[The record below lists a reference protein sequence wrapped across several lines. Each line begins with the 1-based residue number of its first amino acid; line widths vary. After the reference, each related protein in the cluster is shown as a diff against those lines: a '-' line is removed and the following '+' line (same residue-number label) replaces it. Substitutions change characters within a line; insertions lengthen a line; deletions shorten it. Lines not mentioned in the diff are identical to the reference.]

1 MQNFGRGMWR
11 RVSDYQKHYQ
21 QQQQQQ
27 STNDINNNKL
37 TRYLQ
42 MQKERAINAYNGLK
56 KTEDNKTLVSKEKEN
71 NMLVTIISEKAIL
84 SEMNVL
90 NDNVLNDNVLNE
102 AISENYVVVEAINEP
117 YVAVVTEPVVTE
129 PVVTE
134 PVVTEEV
141 VTEPVVT
148 EPVVTEPVV
157 TEEVVVT
164 NSETAVA
171 TKKKRRKNK

>member
-90 NDNVLNDNVLNE
+90 NDNVLNE

-117 YVAVVTEPVVTE
+117 YVA
-129 PVVTE
+129 
-134 PVVTEEV
+134 
-141 VTEPVVT
+141 
-148 EPVVTEPVV
+148 VVTEPVV